1 MQGGG
6 QKGAE
11 GSKQALVDTI
21 QGLQLQR
28 ALERS
33 KKKFEAGVSSANYL
47 QVPLPCHTLPT
58 SFSSCDCVVLIC
70 CFDTLMW

>member
-6 QKGAE
+6 QKGVE

-33 KKKFEAGVSSANYL
+33 KKKCEAGVSSANYM
-47 QVPLPCHTLPT
+47 QVPHPCHTLPT
-58 SFSSCDCVVLIC
+58 SFPSCKCAVLIC
-70 CFDTLMW
+70 CCDTLMW